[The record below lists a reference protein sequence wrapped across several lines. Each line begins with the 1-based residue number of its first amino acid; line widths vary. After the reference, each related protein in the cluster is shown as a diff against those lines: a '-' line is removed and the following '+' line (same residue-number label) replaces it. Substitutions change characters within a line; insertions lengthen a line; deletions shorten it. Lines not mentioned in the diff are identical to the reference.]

1 MITVILMKCRYYLH
15 YLAILFPIAMG
26 VTLLSAHSS
35 KKSETWEI
43 DNLQEIGGHSVTVYG
58 NPQVVDTEIG
68 KAIQFDG
75 DGDML
80 IVDGNP
86 IGEAKEFTVEV
97 VIKPD
102 ASFPNNIAPRFI
114 HIENRRKGV
123 GRRLMVEL
131 RVNEKNMC
139 YMDAFLQ
146 TDIEKLAL
154 IDETLVHPTNEWL
167 HVAVSYKDN
176 VLTTYFNGQKELTGQ
191 ISYKEIIMNSG
202 GEVGIGGRMNKK
214 YWFSGLIKTLK
225 VTHSALEPKDF
236 INN

>member
-1 MITVILMKCRYYLH
+1 M
-15 YLAILFPIAMG
+15 
-26 VTLLSAHSS
+26 
-35 KKSETWEI
+35 
-43 DNLQEIGGHSVTVYG
+43 
-58 NPQVVDTEIG
+58 
-68 KAIQFDG
+68 
-75 DGDML
+75 
-80 IVDGNP
+80 
-86 IGEAKEFTVEV
+86 
-97 VIKPD
+97 
-102 ASFPNNIAPRFI
+102 
-114 HIENRRKGV
+114 
-123 GRRLMVEL
+123 
-131 RVNEKNMC
+131 
-139 YMDAFLQ
+139 
-146 TDIEKLAL
+146 